1 MLFEVKKV
9 PRLVLEDKENN
20 ASFSNKIKTP
30 TSKMNRKE
38 KKSPIALKTPKELSG
53 LKARKQEEECLT
65 PKGRTPSTRSNI
77 SNLKQK
83 LEVMARRE
91 GDYSTVRKK
100 ASRLAAKND
109 PNQH

>member
-1 MLFEVKKV
+1 MPKLI
-9 PRLVLEDKENN
+9 LEDKENN
-20 ASFSNKIKTP
+20 ASFSNKVKTP

-38 KKSPIALKTPKELSG
+38 KKSPIVLKTPKELSG

-91 GDYSTVRKK
+91 GGDYSTVRKK

-109 PNQH
+109 HNQH